1 MKMTKERFW
10 VVGGD
15 YTCTGFQQLR
25 DGSQQVVGP
34 FETRTDA
41 QTAWRRL
48 SEETRSRA
56 TARYSITSEQIR
68 LPN

>member
-1 MKMTKERFW
+1 MTKERFW

-15 YTCTGFQQLR
+15 YTCMGFTSLR

-34 FETRTDA
+34 FDDRA
-41 QTAWRRL
+41 QAHAAWRRL
-48 SEETRSRA
+48 SEESRSRA
-56 TARYSITSEQIR
+56 TARYAITSEQVR

>member
-1 MKMTKERFW
+1 MMTKERFW

-15 YTCTGFQQLR
+15 YTCMGFQCLK

-34 FETRTDA
+34 FESRTEA
-41 QTAWRRL
+41 QAAWKRL
-48 SEETRSRA
+48 SEESRSRA
-56 TARYSITSEQIR
+56 TARFAITSEQVR